1 MFQWPVDEGFSK
13 SCHRHVR
20 RVAFGVPRMRAR
32 KLAWVSR
39 GFLDAG
45 NGYRS
50 QKTPR
55 PCVHSL
61 PNPTSPSHPPRPS
74 GKSEVFQWKSR
85 GQSCSGSGKG
95 MTGVVSRQLQL
106 PWSVTPW
113 ADPGKRRRARDPL
126 SVPLQ
131 PLCFLYSALQGAI
144 VKSPGAQTHWEQIKV
159 I

>member
-61 PNPTSPSHPPRPS
+61 PNPTSPSHPLGHLESLRSSS
-74 GKSEVFQWKSR
+74 GKA
-85 GQSCSGSGKG
+85 
-95 MTGVVSRQLQL
+95 GV
-106 PWSVTPW
+106 
-113 ADPGKRRRARDPL
+113 RAAVGVGR
-126 SVPLQ
+126 
-131 PLCFLYSALQGAI
+131 A
-144 VKSPGAQTHWEQIKV
+144 
-159 I
+159 

>member
-13 SCHRHVR
+13 SCHSHVR
-20 RVAFGVPRMRAR
+20 SHPMAFGVLRMRAR

-50 QKTPR
+50 QKMLR

-74 GKSEVFQWKSR
+74 GKSEVFQWKSL

-95 MTGVVSRQLQL
+95 MMGVVSRQLQL
-106 PWSVTPW
+106 PWSVY
-113 ADPGKRRRARDPL
+113 PGQIQEKGGVPGIL
-126 SVPLQ
+126 SPFPSRHSASCIQ
-131 PLCFLYSALQGAI
+131 PCRGL
-144 VKSPGAQTHWEQIKV
+144 
-159 I
+159 